1 MPHYK
6 DWYGTRFQDPAD
18 GGESGG
24 TFEPE
29 IDLTQAATKI
39 DWRKT
44 QSNTFPGFDEQNLN
58 TAYWDNNNLPRPEA
72 FAIIVQPKYTNP
84 AVTYFQIWDGDWVQ
98 PTGEIS
104 GPAPTTMSFREILDN
119 AKTNQ
124 STAFSSIDSVYFQV
138 DSVPIPEPSSGM
150 LFGLAMVWSLVVLF
164 TRRFW
169 RLCTTAVR

>member
-18 GGESGG
+18 GGESWG

-44 QSNTFPGFDEQNLN
+44 QSNSFPGFDEQNLN

-72 FAIIVQPKYTNP
+72 IAPDLVSAT
-84 AVTYFQIWDGDWVQ
+84 
-98 PTGEIS
+98 S
-104 GPAPTTMSFREILDN
+104 GT
-119 AKTNQ
+119 
-124 STAFSSIDSVYFQV
+124 VYRV
-138 DSVPIPEPSSGM
+138 NIKK
-150 LFGLAMVWSLVVLF
+150 AHY
-164 TRRFW
+164 
-169 RLCTTAVR
+169 